1 LAASSGRNGDRDYQ
15 IRVITRV
22 FAHCGDSKKPEVTEL
37 LVQMFDMRRNEV
49 IATAI
54 ERMGSLCRVVRRL
67 HADVSV
73 WYLLNRRRHT
83 SASDVSGSRL
93 DRAVKDRALL
103 TAQRH
108 LILEHFKAELGP
120 LKGAVTK
127 PVSHKSQSLIYKS

>member
-1 LAASSGRNGDRDYQ
+1 M
-15 IRVITRV
+15 
-22 FAHCGDSKKPEVTEL
+22 FAHCGDSKKPEVAEL

-54 ERMGSLCRVVRRL
+54 ERMGSLCRIVRRL
-67 HADVSV
+67 HADVSA

-93 DRAVKDRALL
+93 HPGAQDRALL
-103 TAQRH
+103 TAKRH
-108 LILEHFKAELGP
+108 LILEHLMAELGL